1 MYLNYPPHDLANLM
15 IRCLLII
22 YEVVGKFFHQ
32 NFDKSSIFEL
42 VNKKGKMTQKKW
54 RKRVVVSLWSKIPQS
69 FVNLE
74 KNVSECT
81 DE

>member
-1 MYLNYPPHDLANLM
+1 MAASDIFSSDELYIYIYLNYPPHDLANLM

-42 VNKKGKMTQKKW
+42 VNEKGKMTQKK
-54 RKRVVVSLWSKIPQS
+54 
-69 FVNLE
+69 
-74 KNVSECT
+74 
-81 DE
+81 

>member
-32 NFDKSSIFEL
+32 NLDKSSIFEL
-42 VNKKGKMTQKKW
+42 VNEKGKMTQKKW
-54 RKRVVVSLWSKIPQS
+54 RKRVVVSIWSKIP
-69 FVNLE
+69 
-74 KNVSECT
+74 
-81 DE
+81 